1 MNKDTL
7 DNKLY
12 TVECNDCDFEKQV
25 DNATNAINTLQLHKN
40 ETGHF
45 NNFIKT
51 PCWTPPTRGYHFR
64 L

>member
-12 TVECNDCDFEKQV
+12 TVKCNDCDFQKQV
-25 DNATNAINTLQLHKN
+25 DNATYAINTLQLHKN

-45 NNFIKT
+45 NNFITT
-51 PCWTPPTRGYHFR
+51 PG
-64 L
+64 

>member
-1 MNKDTL
+1 ML

-25 DNATNAINTLQLHKN
+25 DNAMYVINTLQLHKN

-45 NNFIKT
+45 NNFIKM
-51 PCWTPPTRGYHFR
+51 PY
-64 L
+64 